1 MFMMYFVHNFLTNVL
16 DTTALLRPKPVVRK
30 LWIKYII
37 NIVVHFVGFIYIYIL
52 WIWLMHRRW
61 DILKYYTCGCI
72 PNKGC
77 KIYVQLTTKGLRY
90 PVHCYRK
97 KSSRF
102 CQVCSHPNNILLM
115 KYILQKG
122 KGVKLGTYP
131 SFMGYKNYW
140 PCKQRKDGNFKDDD
154 IPTIFDM
161 NNSKHIQRNNS
172 YKRSEKQNL
181 KQNTN

>member
-1 MFMMYFVHNFLTNVL
+1 
-16 DTTALLRPKPVVRK
+16 
-30 LWIKYII
+30 
-37 NIVVHFVGFIYIYIL
+37 
-52 WIWLMHRRW
+52 MHRRW

-131 SFMGYKNYW
+131 SFMGYKNY
-140 PCKQRKDGNFKDDD
+140 
-154 IPTIFDM
+154 
-161 NNSKHIQRNNS
+161 
-172 YKRSEKQNL
+172 
-181 KQNTN
+181 